1 MKRPVPDQA
10 IDLLTVDGYKVW
22 TGMPIRNRPVWLGS
36 PKTPA
41 EEKKENEFEG
51 EVMEIAASVW
61 DFLENVDGVKRKAFL
76 REMSLRK
83 SESWHKAQVQVKP
96 HIQRGHFVQGYPQ
109 RRPDRQVIDQPNIP
123 KELESLASEARKYDK
138 FEEFKNAFLRDIK
151 HGTYYHI
158 THDPNF
164 RVDSESGPR
173 DMSSMATGKVDTGK
187 LMVTS
192 DLRHW
197 LSEYP
202 ERKYVAIMDF
212 SEVDPKHY
220 KQVNRGFGNEFFVND
235 PSKVK
240 VKKVVSR
247 ATVLRED
254 SKINRVL
261 DREIRSNETLEEF
274 FNKVKGNL
282 SKTLGYRAPGFERR
296 TSEKGWKKQR
306 PKEEGPVKEK
316 VKRQRY
322 NLPPKLTN
330 TAQSSTHKMGSSW

>member
-51 EVMEIAASVW
+51 EVMEIAASIW

-83 SESWHKAQVQVKP
+83 SESWHKA
-96 HIQRGHFVQGYPQ
+96 
-109 RRPDRQVIDQPNIP
+109 
-123 KELESLASEARKYDK
+123 
-138 FEEFKNAFLRDIK
+138 
-151 HGTYYHI
+151 
-158 THDPNF
+158 
-164 RVDSESGPR
+164 
-173 DMSSMATGKVDTGK
+173 
-187 LMVTS
+187 
-192 DLRHW
+192 
-197 LSEYP
+197 
-202 ERKYVAIMDF
+202 
-212 SEVDPKHY
+212 
-220 KQVNRGFGNEFFVND
+220 
-235 PSKVK
+235 
-240 VKKVVSR
+240 
-247 ATVLRED
+247 
-254 SKINRVL
+254 
-261 DREIRSNETLEEF
+261 
-274 FNKVKGNL
+274 
-282 SKTLGYRAPGFERR
+282 LGYRAPGFERR
-296 TSEKGWKKQR
+296 ISEKGWKKQR